1 MKYRIRHSTIFE
13 YAHPVT
19 FVYNVLHLTPR
30 NLPWQAVGKTR
41 LCVDPV
47 PTVKTE
53 RMDYFGNHAT
63 YCTVQETHQ
72 SMRVTMESEVDVQAR
87 SMPAAEA
94 PAWDTVGTWLQ
105 SRRSSDAIE
114 AVQFCFDSTHVKRSD
129 PARGYVLPSC
139 LPGRSTHQV
148 ATDLMHRIHQE
159 FKFDAAA
166 TNISTPVIEVIENRK
181 GVCQDF
187 AHLMIAC
194 LRSAGIPARYN
205 SGYIR
210 TRPPEGKP
218 RLAGAD
224 ASHAWVGVYCP
235 VNGWLDLDPTNGK
248 AADEDFI
255 TVGWGR
261 DYQDVSP
268 VAGVLFGGGDH
279 SVKAEVD
286 VVPET
291 EFIQSQQ
298 QQQQQ

>member
-1 MKYRIRHSTIFE
+1 MKYRIKHSTIFE

-30 NLPWQAVGKTR
+30 ELPWQRVGKTQ
-41 LCVDPV
+41 LNMDPV
-47 PTVKTE
+47 PIVQTD
-53 RMDYFGNHAT
+53 RIDYFGNHAT
-63 YCTVQETHQ
+63 YCTVQKKHQ
-72 SMRVTMESEVDVQAR
+72 KMRVTMESEVDVQAR
-87 SMPAAEA
+87 IMPNAEA
-94 PAWDTVGTWLQ
+94 PAWDTASAGLM
-105 SRRSSDAIE
+105 SNRDKDAIE
-114 AVQFCFDSTHVKRSD
+114 AYQFCFDSTHVQRIQS
-129 PARGYVLPSC
+129 ARDYALASC
-139 LPGRSTHQV
+139 QSGRSTHQV
-148 ATDLMHRIHQE
+148 AIHLMHRIYKE
-159 FKFDAAA
+159 FAFDATA
-166 TNISTPVIEVIENRK
+166 TSVSTPVSEVLEKRK

-235 VNGWLDLDPTNGK
+235 VNGWLDLDPTNDK

-268 VAGVLFGGGDH
+268 VAGVLFGGGEH

-286 VVPET
+286 VVPES
-291 EFIQSQQ
+291 EFIQAQQ
-298 QQQQQ
+298 QQQQ